1 MLMSTVERRDSIE
14 STAEGVWLLIDVKVK
29 PDMIQA
35 TRQRLHAAL
44 TEIRAFDGCRSATLL
59 VNQDDVNNLLIV
71 ERWVSRAHF
80 ERYRAWRADRGD
92 HDRLVATLEEP
103 LAVRAFDIVG

>member
-1 MLMSTVERRDSIE
+1 MSTVERRDSIE

-44 TEIRAFDGCRSATLL
+44 TEIPCLRRLS
-59 VNQDDVNNLLIV
+59 
-71 ERWVSRAHF
+71 ERDTTCQPGRC
-80 ERYRAWRADRGD
+80 
-92 HDRLVATLEEP
+92 
-103 LAVRAFDIVG
+103 